1 MLRTANPTRPASL
14 DDLLDARLAARLGGV
29 DIASRRTLMGK
40 MKGERRSKR
49 RGDSVEFADHRQY
62 SVGDDLR
69 RVDWNI
75 VGRLDRLFL
84 KLYLEEEDVSLLV
97 VLDASASMDCGEPG
111 KFLFAQRLAAALA
124 YVGLSNLHRVGLG
137 AIGGTIAERTN
148 EGESAARGGA
158 EFPRASDAGATD
170 DESAEGALTHAL
182 RDLRGRSRIH
192 DAGRWLCALRPG
204 DAGSGGSRFGE
215 ACKRIALHRRGKG
228 VVVVVSDFLYKE
240 GYESGLRALAGRGHE
255 VFAIQV
261 LSPQELEPTL
271 GGDLRL
277 RDVEDGDA
285 PEVTISA
292 PLLARYKANLRAY
305 MDGLRLFCAQ
315 RGIVHV
321 PVRSDASVE
330 SLTLDHLRARG
341 LLE

>member
-1 MLRTANPTRPASL
+1 MLRTTNPTRPVSL
-14 DDLLDARLAARLGGV
+14 DELLDAALAARLGGV

-75 VGRLDRLFL
+75 FGRLDRLFM
-84 KLYLEEEDVSLLV
+84 KLYLEEEDITVHV
-97 VLDASASMDCGEPG
+97 ILDASASMDCGEPG

-124 YVGLSNLHRVGLG
+124 YVGLSNLHRVGLS
-137 AIGGTIAERTN
+137 AIGGTLEERPAN
-148 EGESAARGGA
+148 GESGAQPDTAPSAPDRAAPGEA
-158 EFPRASDAGATD
+158 P
-170 DESAEGALTHAL
+170 LHNL

-204 DAGSGGSRFGE
+204 DVGSGASRFGE
-215 ACKRIALHRRGKG
+215 ACKRIALARRGKG
-228 VVVVVSDFLYKE
+228 IVVVISDFMLKE
-240 GYESGLRALAGRGHE
+240 GYESGLRVLAGRGHD

-305 MDGLRLFCAQ
+305 IDALRLFCAQ
-315 RGIVHV
+315 RGIVHLS
-321 PVRSDASVE
+321 VRSDASIE
-330 SLTLDHLRARG
+330 SLTLEHLRARG

>member
-75 VGRLDRLFL
+75 FGRLDRLFL

-124 YVGLSNLHRVGLG
+124 YVGLSNLHRVGLS
-137 AIGGTIAERTN
+137 AIGGTIAERRG
-148 EGESAARGGA
+148 EDESAATGEAGA
-158 EFPRASDAGATD
+158 SRASDGS
-170 DESAEGALTHAL
+170 ESADSEGAVTHAL

-228 VVVVVSDFLYKE
+228 IVVVVSDFLFKE

>member
-1 MLRTANPTRPASL
+1 MLRTANPIRPASL

-40 MKGERRSKR
+40 MRGERRSKR

-84 KLYLEEEDVSLLV
+84 KLYLEEEDVSLLI

-124 YVGLSNLHRVGLG
+124 YVGLSNLHRVGLS
-137 AIGGTIAERTN
+137 AIGGTISERKSDPDGDMQGEAGASRAN
-148 EGESAARGGA
+148 DGEENADHESAV
-158 EFPRASDAGATD
+158 TQ
-170 DESAEGALTHAL
+170 AL